1 MAMVESRAPSSVVW
15 GSAAVPAH
23 PSADQ
28 RRRTAAAHH
37 RAFGPATGASMPR
50 GPHRPFSTSR
60 LSSAAIKPPRQ
71 LSFAIW
77 PFPMLNPQH
86 ADTEHYELYPTD
98 PRLVGSES
106 AILLTVFEKYQLLF
120 DFTLPSKPDGGE
132 DKDLTFYAQLHERL
146 TQHMADHHL
155 HFSGSGV
162 SPSMAA
168 LPPAASHGS
177 SLAPGIKPKPGF
189 HRKISA
195 TPISWYQFSGAHLTP
210 RNHWT
215 PLVDAIN
222 PNGLVYFIGPKHGP
236 LKGPLQGQTVPH
248 MCFPLRIQHELED
261 MFMPGMTQIAD
272 ECLDSCPS
280 DSGSPLPSPR
290 IGAQAASGV
299 GLPVF
304 CTAAT
309 DQQLR
314 PQLWPKLVHPVA
326 LCPPRQSTVDL
337 ALSGASFPEPSLH
350 TAPLRSSYRSQEC
363 VTLSSAPIY
372 IEATDAH
379 TLMLRRHPS
388 RAAVHALLIHFESF
402 FGGDPYIPC
411 YESDAVV
418 IEPSSQLGLFA
429 RRSSWKSGDA
439 LGPGVRR
446 GILNGLMDAVF
457 ANSEVWKKI
466 GDTHVV
472 NVSPAGI
479 VPDERRLRL
488 LTTYG
493 FACRLYVA
501 IESVL
506 PPPLSLLLAFAVL
519 SPGLE
524 QDVIHNPAVIRMF
537 APHQVEM
544 LEQWPAKRA
553 DFLWPKQTTLIHG
566 PHNYA
571 RQILFGCQVA
581 FANSPEIGAFANG
594 FNGPSFGASLKSLL
608 IKMAAGRIQSPQD
621 VLERLDWQSTGDPE
635 LQAIEAL
642 YRTAFHRY
650 LSGHGIVRHPLLPR
664 ESLTEAERE
673 IPDDYPLAR
682 ALMFLMY
689 TTGSQ
694 LLPLSSQTIDM
705 VFFRELGPSGT
716 DYSHSDPANN
726 PERWLDVRIALPC
739 VPVRGHTCF
748 YGVDLPLRGPDVLLR
763 QEIPD
768 DATATDFDA
777 YLYVMF
783 RPASLHMEFGGIAK
797 KATRT
802 RVYRAGK
809 WGGASEQGQGI
820 VEGERAGK
828 QAGCCQQA
836 QCNMGMALWKAAR
849 PLHGTHGRGALRCS
863 SSKGRGGRGNGAV
876 HEGKGGRMGKLGAR
890 ARGDLGAW
898 ALERSVERARWGRS
912 EVRGMGEARTAGG
925 MCWDEAGSAE
935 GGAMA
940 RCTRARVGRM
950 GKLGAQARG
959 DLGAWV
965 LERSVE
971 RARWGRSEVRGTG
984 EARTAG
990 AHVLGRSG
998 KRGVLANRRARWGKS
1013 AGVGEMGTGNAEGGH
1028 GRR

>member
-1 MAMVESRAPSSVVW
+1 MQAPLSRVFTPTMAPVESRPHSTMAMVESRAPSSVVW

-28 RRRTAAAHH
+28 RRRSAAAHH
-37 RAFGPATGASMPR
+37 RAFGPATGASMPQS
-50 GPHRPFSTSR
+50 PHRPFSTSR

-77 PFPMLNPQH
+77 PFPMFNPQH

-120 DFTLPSKPDGGE
+120 DFTLHSKPDGGE
-132 DKDLTFYAQLHERL
+132 DKDFTFYAQLHERL
-146 TQHMADHHL
+146 TQHMADHRL

-162 SPSMAA
+162 SQSMAA
-168 LPPAASHGS
+168 LPPAGAPTAQLNRWHASRFES
-177 SLAPGIKPKPGF
+177 LPWVILAPGIKPKPGF
-189 HRKISA
+189 HCKISA
-195 TPISWYQFSGAHLTP
+195 TLISWYQFSGAHLTP

-248 MCFPLRIQHELED
+248 MCFPLRIQRELED

-280 DSGSPLPSPR
+280 GSGSPLPSPR

-309 DQQLR
+309 DSDKEGDQLR
-314 PQLWPKLVHPVA
+314 HAIELSLAAASSSAFAEAGPSRRPLPAPPVNRRPRSPGHHSLSPPYTRRRLDPVIDLRSVSPSPVRPSTSRQLMCTPSPEVTRRSFRNLTSWV
-326 LCPPRQSTVDL
+326 L
-337 ALSGASFPEPSLH
+337 AMQLLLSRTASSV
-350 TAPLRSSYRSQEC
+350 TAPSVE
-363 VTLSSAPIY
+363 
-372 IEATDAH
+372 
-379 TLMLRRHPS
+379 
-388 RAAVHALLIHFESF
+388 AAVHALLIHFESF
-402 FGGDPYIPC
+402 FGGDPYTPR

-519 SPGLE
+519 SPGRE

-544 LEQWPAKRA
+544 LEQWPAKRT
-553 DFLWPKQTTLIHG
+553 DFLAKANEDSFMDLVNSHFGLLPRDITRVSDDMFTSYTD
-566 PHNYA
+566 NYA

-581 FANSPEIGAFANG
+581 FANSPEICAFVNG
-594 FNGPSFGASLKSLL
+594 FN
-608 IKMAAGRIQSPQD
+608 
-621 VLERLDWQSTGDPE
+621 
-635 LQAIEAL
+635 
-642 YRTAFHRY
+642 
-650 LSGHGIVRHPLLPR
+650 
-664 ESLTEAERE
+664 
-673 IPDDYPLAR
+673 
-682 ALMFLMY
+682 
-689 TTGSQ
+689 
-694 LLPLSSQTIDM
+694 
-705 VFFRELGPSGT
+705 
-716 DYSHSDPANN
+716 
-726 PERWLDVRIALPC
+726 
-739 VPVRGHTCF
+739 
-748 YGVDLPLRGPDVLLR
+748 
-763 QEIPD
+763 
-768 DATATDFDA
+768 
-777 YLYVMF
+777 
-783 RPASLHMEFGGIAK
+783 
-797 KATRT
+797 
-802 RVYRAGK
+802 
-809 WGGASEQGQGI
+809 
-820 VEGERAGK
+820 
-828 QAGCCQQA
+828 
-836 QCNMGMALWKAAR
+836 
-849 PLHGTHGRGALRCS
+849 
-863 SSKGRGGRGNGAV
+863 
-876 HEGKGGRMGKLGAR
+876 
-890 ARGDLGAW
+890 
-898 ALERSVERARWGRS
+898 
-912 EVRGMGEARTAGG
+912 
-925 MCWDEAGSAE
+925 
-935 GGAMA
+935 
-940 RCTRARVGRM
+940 
-950 GKLGAQARG
+950 
-959 DLGAWV
+959 
-965 LERSVE
+965 
-971 RARWGRSEVRGTG
+971 
-984 EARTAG
+984 
-990 AHVLGRSG
+990 
-998 KRGVLANRRARWGKS
+998 
-1013 AGVGEMGTGNAEGGH
+1013 
-1028 GRR
+1028 

>member
-1 MAMVESRAPSSVVW
+1 MTGVPRTACATCAPGVCVAYSPLSAGRSCLCGHGEDEHLPERGGCTDTHCMKFQTVTYLAGDPGRTPCQRPGCGRPYISHRALDAPVQAPLSRVFTPTMAPVESRPHSTMAMVESRAPSSVVW

-168 LPPAASHGS
+168 LPPAGAPTAQLNRWHASRFES
-177 SLAPGIKPKPGF
+177 LPWIILAPGIKPKPGF

-309 DQQLR
+309 DSDEERDQLR
-314 PQLWPKLVHPVA
+314 HAIELSLAAASSSALAEAGPSRRPLPAPPVNRRPRSPGHHSLSPPYTRRRLDPVIDLRSVSPSPVRPSTSRQLMRTPSPEVTRRSFRNLTSWV
-326 LCPPRQSTVDL
+326 L
-337 ALSGASFPEPSLH
+337 AMQLLLSRTASSV
-350 TAPLRSSYRSQEC
+350 TAPSVE
-363 VTLSSAPIY
+363 
-372 IEATDAH
+372 
-379 TLMLRRHPS
+379 
-388 RAAVHALLIHFESF
+388 AAVHALLIHFESF

-553 DFLWPKQTTLIHG
+553 DFLAKANEDSFMDLVNSHFGLLPRDITRVSDDMFTSYTD
-566 PHNYA
+566 NYA

-594 FNGPSFGASLKSLL
+594 FNGPVSPDSAETLGMSFGASLKSLL

-726 PERWLDVRIALPC
+726 PERWLDRV

-783 RPASLHMEFGGIAK
+783 RPASLHMEF
-797 KATRT
+797 
-802 RVYRAGK
+802 
-809 WGGASEQGQGI
+809 
-820 VEGERAGK
+820 
-828 QAGCCQQA
+828 
-836 QCNMGMALWKAAR
+836 
-849 PLHGTHGRGALRCS
+849 ALRLALAHHT
-863 SSKGRGGRGNGAV
+863 SKIP
-876 HEGKGGRMGKLGAR
+876 LG
-890 ARGDLGAW
+890 LP
-898 ALERSVERARWGRS
+898 S
-912 EVRGMGEARTAGG
+912 
-925 MCWDEAGSAE
+925 
-935 GGAMA
+935 
-940 RCTRARVGRM
+940 
-950 GKLGAQARG
+950 
-959 DLGAWV
+959 
-965 LERSVE
+965 
-971 RARWGRSEVRGTG
+971 
-984 EARTAG
+984 
-990 AHVLGRSG
+990 
-998 KRGVLANRRARWGKS
+998 
-1013 AGVGEMGTGNAEGGH
+1013 
-1028 GRR
+1028 

>member
-1 MAMVESRAPSSVVW
+1 
-15 GSAAVPAH
+15 
-23 PSADQ
+23 
-28 RRRTAAAHH
+28 
-37 RAFGPATGASMPR
+37 
-50 GPHRPFSTSR
+50 
-60 LSSAAIKPPRQ
+60 
-71 LSFAIW
+71 
-77 PFPMLNPQH
+77 MLNPQH

-106 AILLTVFEKYQLLF
+106 AILLTVFEKYQLLL
-120 DFTLPSKPDGGE
+120 DFTLPSKPDGCE
-132 DKDLTFYAQLHERL
+132 DKDFTFYAQLHERL

-168 LPPAASHGS
+168 LPPASAPTAQLNRWHASRFES
-177 SLAPGIKPKPGF
+177 LPWVILAPGIKPKPGF

-222 PNGLVYFIGPKHGP
+222 PNGFVYFIGPKHGP

-248 MCFPLRIQHELED
+248 MCFLLRIQ
-261 MFMPGMTQIAD
+261 
-272 ECLDSCPS
+272 C
-280 DSGSPLPSPR
+280 SGSPLPSPR
-290 IGAQAASGV
+290 IEAASGV

-309 DQQLR
+309 DSDEEGDQLR
-314 PQLWPKLVHPVA
+314 HAIELSLAAASSSALAEAGPSRRPLPAPPVNRRPRSLGHHSLSPPYTRRRLDPVIDLRSVSPSPVRPSTSRQLMRTPSPEVTRRLFRNLTSWV
-326 LCPPRQSTVDL
+326 L
-337 ALSGASFPEPSLH
+337 AMQLLLSRTASSV
-350 TAPLRSSYRSQEC
+350 TAPSVE
-363 VTLSSAPIY
+363 
-372 IEATDAH
+372 
-379 TLMLRRHPS
+379 
-388 RAAVHALLIHFESF
+388 AAVHTLLIHFESF
-402 FGGDPYIPC
+402 FGGDPYTPR
-411 YESDAVV
+411 YKSDAVV

-446 GILNGLMDAVF
+446 GILNGLMDTVF
-457 ANSEVWKKI
+457 ANSELWKKI

-472 NVSPAGI
+472 NVSPAGV

-506 PPPLSLLLAFAVL
+506 PPPLSLLLVFAVL

-544 LEQWPAKRA
+544 LEQWPAKRT
-553 DFLWPKQTTLIHG
+553 DFLAKANEDSFMDLVNSHFGLLVMRPVHY
-566 PHNYA
+566 NYA

-581 FANSPEIGAFANG
+581 FANSPEICAFANG

-608 IKMAAGRIQSPQD
+608 IKMAAGRIQSPRD

-635 LQAIEAL
+635 PQAIEAL

-650 LSGHGIVRHPLLPR
+650 LSAHGIVRHPLLPH

-682 ALMFLMY
+682 ALMFLIY
-689 TTGSQ
+689 QNSTAQ
-694 LLPLSSQTIDM
+694 M

-726 PERWLDVRIALPC
+726 PERWLDRV

-763 QEIPD
+763 QDIPD

-777 YLYVMF
+777 YLYIMF
-783 RPASLHMEFGGIAK
+783 RPASLHMEFGGIRGRKHLLTPNASFHAPKSAK
-797 KATRT
+797 LA
-802 RVYRAGK
+802 RVHEAVASGQVGRDKRAGGK
-809 WGGASEQGQGI
+809 ASWKASGP
-820 VEGERAGK
+820 GK
-828 QAGCCQQA
+828 QAGCRQQA
-836 QCNMGMALWKAAR
+836 QCNNGHGIVEGGQAAAR
-849 PLHGTHGRGALRCS
+849 HTWAGHAALQRQQRTRMAGQWRSARGQGWGEWANWEHGRGAIWER
-863 SSKGRGGRGNGAV
+863 GR
-876 HEGKGGRMGKLGAR
+876 
-890 ARGDLGAW
+890 W
-898 ALERSVERARWGRS
+898 S
-912 EVRGMGEARTAGG
+912 EVWSASAGDEARRGVRAKRERQGRV
-925 MCWDEAGSAE
+925 CWDEAGSTGCWRT
-935 GGAMA
+935 GG
-940 RCTRARVGRM
+940 RGGVRAQG
-950 GKLGAQARG
+950 
-959 DLGAWV
+959 
-965 LERSVE
+965 
-971 RARWGRSEVRGTG
+971 
-984 EARTAG
+984 
-990 AHVLGRSG
+990 
-998 KRGVLANRRARWGKS
+998 
-1013 AGVGEMGTGNAEGGH
+1013 
-1028 GRR
+1028 

>member
-1 MAMVESRAPSSVVW
+1 MTGVPRTACATCAPGVCVAYSVRYILPLLPASLSFHSVAPQCRSLLSLRTWGRRAPTGAWSLILLATRVVPPVSVLAAGVPISRTNGSGGVAPPFYNGHGRIPGPIVGCL

-37 RAFGPATGASMPR
+37 RAFGPATGASMPQ

-168 LPPAASHGS
+168 LPPAGAPTAQLNRWHASRFES
-177 SLAPGIKPKPGF
+177 LPWIILAPGIKPKPGF

-195 TPISWYQFSGAHLTP
+195 TPHLLLFACHSRTP
-210 RNHWT
+210 
-215 PLVDAIN
+215 
-222 PNGLVYFIGPKHGP
+222 GPKHGP

-261 MFMPGMTQIAD
+261 MFMQGMTQIAD

-309 DQQLR
+309 DSDEERDQLR
-314 PQLWPKLVHPVA
+314 HAIELSLAAASSSALAEAGPSRRPLPAPPVNRRPRSPGHHSLSPPYTRRRLDPVIDLRSVSPPEVTRRSFRNLTSWVLAMQLL
-326 LCPPRQSTVDL
+326 
-337 ALSGASFPEPSLH
+337 LSRTASSV
-350 TAPLRSSYRSQEC
+350 TAPSVE
-363 VTLSSAPIY
+363 
-372 IEATDAH
+372 
-379 TLMLRRHPS
+379 
-388 RAAVHALLIHFESF
+388 AAVHALLIHFESF
-402 FGGDPYIPC
+402 FGGDPYTPC

-446 GILNGLMDAVF
+446 GILNGLMDTVF

-479 VPDERRLRL
+479 MPDEQRLRL

-553 DFLWPKQTTLIHG
+553 DFLAKANEDSFMDLVNSHFGLLVMRPVHY
-566 PHNYA
+566 NYA

-621 VLERLDWQSTGDPE
+621 VLEHLDWQSTGDPE

-694 LLPLSSQTIDM
+694 LLPLSSQTID
-705 VFFRELGPSGT
+705 VSSVAHLFHSSYKNAPTALGPRT
-716 DYSHSDPANN
+716 
-726 PERWLDVRIALPC
+726 
-739 VPVRGHTCF
+739 
-748 YGVDLPLRGPDVLLR
+748 PLFHRFFPFSISSCQDTARRTYRRGPTHLTAA
-763 QEIPD
+763 
-768 DATATDFDA
+768 AT
-777 YLYVMF
+777 
-783 RPASLHMEFGGIAK
+783 S
-797 KATRT
+797 
-802 RVYRAGK
+802 
-809 WGGASEQGQGI
+809 
-820 VEGERAGK
+820 
-828 QAGCCQQA
+828 
-836 QCNMGMALWKAAR
+836 ALEE
-849 PLHGTHGRGALRCS
+849 S
-863 SSKGRGGRGNGAV
+863 
-876 HEGKGGRMGKLGAR
+876 
-890 ARGDLGAW
+890 ARGDSLMRYAH
-898 ALERSVERARWGRS
+898 ARLRSVHHNVVVDVWARRRGGCGR
-912 EVRGMGEARTAGG
+912 ETKM
-925 MCWDEAGSAE
+925 W
-935 GGAMA
+935 
-940 RCTRARVGRM
+940 
-950 GKLGAQARG
+950 
-959 DLGAWV
+959 
-965 LERSVE
+965 
-971 RARWGRSEVRGTG
+971 RWCSHVRGT
-984 EARTAG
+984 
-990 AHVLGRSG
+990 
-998 KRGVLANRRARWGKS
+998 RGVAQSKTCGQTAKPRVRG
-1013 AGVGEMGTGNAEGGH
+1013 
-1028 GRR
+1028 

>member
-1 MAMVESRAPSSVVW
+1 MKFQTVTYLAGDPCRTPCQRPGCGCPYILHRALDAPVQAPLSRVFTPTMAPVESRPHSTMAMVESRAPS
-15 GSAAVPAH
+15 AVALPLH
-23 PSADQ
+23 
-28 RRRTAAAHH
+28 TIVHL
-37 RAFGPATGASMPR
+37 GPQPVPSMPR

-98 PRLVGSES
+98 PRLMGSES

-120 DFTLPSKPDGGE
+120 DFTLPSKPDGA
-132 DKDLTFYAQLHERL
+132 LVSAHPWLPYLQPVPPTAQLNRWHASRFE
-146 TQHMADHHL
+146 
-155 HFSGSGV
+155 S
-162 SPSMAA
+162 
-168 LPPAASHGS
+168 LPWII
-177 SLAPGIKPKPGF
+177 LAPGIKPKPGF

-195 TPISWYQFSGAHLTP
+195 TPHLLVP
-210 RNHWT
+210 VQRCPSHLKE
-215 PLVDAIN
+215 PLDSLVDAIN

-236 LKGPLQGQTVPH
+236 LKGPLQGQT
-248 MCFPLRIQHELED
+248 HELED

-309 DQQLR
+309 DSDEERDQLR
-314 PQLWPKLVHPVA
+314 HAIELSLAAASSSALAEAGPSRRPLPAPPVNRRPRSPGHHS
-326 LCPPRQSTVDL
+326 LSPPYTRRRLDPVIDL
-337 ALSGASFPEPSLH
+337 
-350 TAPLRSSYRSQEC
+350 RI
-363 VTLSSAPIY
+363 SSAPIY

-379 TLMLRRHPS
+379 TLTSSVTAPS
-388 RAAVHALLIHFESF
+388 VEAAVHALFIHFESF
-402 FGGDPYIPC
+402 FGGDPYTPC

-457 ANSEVWKKI
+457 ANS
-466 GDTHVV
+466 
-472 NVSPAGI
+472 
-479 VPDERRLRL
+479 ERRLRL

-553 DFLWPKQTTLIHG
+553 DFLAKANEDSFMDLVIATLASWVSDDMFTSYTD
-566 PHNYA
+566 NYA

-594 FNGPSFGASLKSLL
+594 FNGPVSPDSAETLGMSFGASLKSLL

-673 IPDDYPLAR
+673 IPDDYPLAQ

-726 PERWLDVRIALPC
+726 PERWLDCV

-783 RPASLHMEFGGIAK
+783 RPRLA
-797 KATRT
+797 
-802 RVYRAGK
+802 
-809 WGGASEQGQGI
+809 
-820 VEGERAGK
+820 
-828 QAGCCQQA
+828 
-836 QCNMGMALWKAAR
+836 
-849 PLHGTHGRGALRCS
+849 THGIRS
-863 SSKGRGGRGNGAV
+863 
-876 HEGKGGRMGKLGAR
+876 EAR
-890 ARGDLGAW
+890 ARPPYI
-898 ALERSVERARWGRS
+898 
-912 EVRGMGEARTAGG
+912 
-925 MCWDEAGSAE
+925 
-935 GGAMA
+935 
-940 RCTRARVGRM
+940 
-950 GKLGAQARG
+950 
-959 DLGAWV
+959 
-965 LERSVE
+965 
-971 RARWGRSEVRGTG
+971 
-984 EARTAG
+984 
-990 AHVLGRSG
+990 
-998 KRGVLANRRARWGKS
+998 
-1013 AGVGEMGTGNAEGGH
+1013 
-1028 GRR
+1028 